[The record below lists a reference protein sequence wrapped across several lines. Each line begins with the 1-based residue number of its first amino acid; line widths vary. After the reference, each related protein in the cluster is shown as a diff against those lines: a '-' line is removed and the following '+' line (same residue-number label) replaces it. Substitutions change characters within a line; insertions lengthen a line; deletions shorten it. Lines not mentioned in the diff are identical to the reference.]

1 MDREEKKS
9 AKGSQQEAQS
19 NTSGSSRNSDNSGN
33 SRNSD
38 TPGISRNSGNS
49 NASDNSDNSDNS
61 RNSGTSGTSLP
72 SSNSNDSNDSDNS
85 ADSANSANIEEILRE
100 RDRLEQILREKFEKE
115 VVILF
120 TDICG
125 YTMHIDMHG
134 DVSGLALIQR
144 HNQIILPII
153 EKHAGLAIKT
163 IGDAVMVS
171 FSNSLNAVKAGVA
184 IQNALHEYNRT
195 AEANAQIHVK
205 IGINIGQALVDK
217 ADIHGDVVNVAS
229 RIQAQAGPD
238 QILISNT
245 VYEQVRGIEDIL
257 CRFHGTARVKGKAEP
272 LELYRVV
279 WRDEDIVLSTE
290 PKVRASRGGSGG
302 YEGSGGYGESSSSS
316 GKTGKQGTPIA
327 RGNPGDRGAKGA
339 QGSSVAQSAPIAA
352 VRLIQLEV
360 TRQET
365 RLKISINERMSGE
378 ESTLRNYEEV
388 PVSMD
393 WIKIR
398 CHEMVETL
406 NEVNR
411 QGRFSREVLLKL
423 RATGRVFYHELLTP
437 AVKAKLRETKAEY
450 LRLNIDDQLVQVPW
464 ELLYDGQEFL
474 CQRFNMGRL
483 VKTRHPVHGIK
494 TRVLARP
501 LRMLIITD
509 PSGNLDDAYQEG
521 IQIQEHLAQY
531 GDFIHTALRSQDIT
545 PEFIKEKIKYFDLVH
560 FAGHAD
566 YDQENP
572 ERGGWSLTGGT
583 LTAQDVI
590 HMAGSATQPC
600 PMPSLIFSNACQ
612 SARTEEW
619 VLKEHFQDEI
629 FGLAHAFLMSGVKHY
644 VGTFWEILDE
654 PGRRFALEFYKYLLS
669 GLTAGE
675 AMRQARLS
683 LIRRYG
689 EETAVWASYLLY
701 GDPTFNYLDQIKTA
715 EEGGEKSAECCEV
728 RSAEKRGKKG
738 FGDQLSDRLSVISED
753 TENCKP
759 KTPAFSWQV
768 LTAAGVCIS
777 LLILILFMLRSQS
790 GQNSHGCQNGRSSQS
805 SQGSQGNQNGQSSQ
819 NSAFQSLSQGQVP
832 VAILSSQSTGE
843 ASLDSDFQKSMQLIH
858 LLSSY
863 QDRLKDR
870 LMETRQQPSKGF
882 FTKEF
887 FTGGFFTRKF
897 FSGEFFTR
905 GASTRE
911 TSTTRS
917 GEKEPDTWT
926 SSPLS
931 IGMILPDWERIDL
944 KTARAIKPSF
954 DLLCKEMIEA
964 FTRTH
969 ALGLSILERE
979 RLAAI
984 LQELQIGLSPSAAT
998 DTEDLSTDT
1007 LKDAYRI
1014 LSARVIL
1021 FPEPVFYQFGQGIKP
1036 QISLRLVETKST
1048 RITAAFSVHFSLQQP
1063 ESISQAAADLVNKT
1077 VRTLQDQYPLQGRI
1091 LSCNDHDDDHDDN
1104 HDHDNKNNH
1113 VNENSHENDHDIE
1126 NNHENDHGNV
1136 LANDLGNVHGNE
1148 NNHEN
1153 DHGNDH
1159 DHDHDVEINLGSE
1172 VGILKNQSFTV
1183 LSQMK
1188 NEQPKGTIRIKSVYE
1203 HTALAE
1209 VLNRQGAFV
1218 VGDRVKAVSSG
1229 R

>member
-1 MDREEKKS
+1 M
-9 AKGSQQEAQS
+9 
-19 NTSGSSRNSDNSGN
+19 
-33 SRNSD
+33 
-38 TPGISRNSGNS
+38 
-49 NASDNSDNSDNS
+49 
-61 RNSGTSGTSLP
+61 
-72 SSNSNDSNDSDNS
+72 
-85 ADSANSANIEEILRE
+85 
-100 RDRLEQILREKFEKE
+100 
-115 VVILF
+115 
-120 TDICG
+120 
-125 YTMHIDMHG
+125 
-134 DVSGLALIQR
+134 
-144 HNQIILPII
+144 
-153 EKHAGLAIKT
+153 
-163 IGDAVMVS
+163 
-171 FSNSLNAVKAGVA
+171 
-184 IQNALHEYNRT
+184 
-195 AEANAQIHVK
+195 
-205 IGINIGQALVDK
+205 
-217 ADIHGDVVNVAS
+217 
-229 RIQAQAGPD
+229 
-238 QILISNT
+238 
-245 VYEQVRGIEDIL
+245 
-257 CRFHGTARVKGKAEP
+257 
-272 LELYRVV
+272 
-279 WRDEDIVLSTE
+279 
-290 PKVRASRGGSGG
+290 
-302 YEGSGGYGESSSSS
+302 
-316 GKTGKQGTPIA
+316 
-327 RGNPGDRGAKGA
+327 A
-339 QGSSVAQSAPIAA
+339 QGAPPVAQPAPIAA

-360 TRQET
+360 TRQEA

-423 RATGRVFYHELLTP
+423 RATGRVFYNELLTP
-437 AVKAKLRETKAEY
+437 SVKTKLRETKAEY

-474 CQRFNMGRL
+474 CQRFSMGRL

-494 TRVLARP
+494 ARVLARP
-501 LRMLIITD
+501 LRMLIIAD

-531 GDFIHTALRSQDIT
+531 GDFIYTALRSQDIT

-572 ERGGWSLTGGT
+572 ERGGWSLTRGT

-590 HMAGSATQPC
+590 HMAGSSTQPC

-644 VGTFWEILDE
+644 VGTFWEILDK
-654 PGRRFALEFYKYLLS
+654 PGSQFALEFYKHLLS

-689 EETAVWASYLLY
+689 EETVVWASYLLY
-701 GDPTFNYLDQIKTA
+701 GDPTFNYLDQIKAA
-715 EEGGEKSAECCEV
+715 EEGGEKSAECEV
-728 RSAEKRGKKG
+728 QGAEKRKKKG
-738 FGDQLSDRLSVISED
+738 VCDQSSDRLSVISED

-759 KTPAFSWQV
+759 KTPNFYWQV

-777 LLILILFMLRSQS
+777 LLILTLFMLRSQS
-790 GQNSHGCQNGRSSQS
+790 GQNSHGGQNGQSSQS
-805 SQGSQGNQNGQSSQ
+805 SQGNQDNQGNQNGQSSQ
-819 NSAFQSLSQGQVP
+819 NAAFQSLSQGQVP

-843 ASLDSDFQKSMQLIH
+843 ASLDSDFQKSMQIIH

-863 QDRLKDR
+863 QERLKNR
-870 LMETRQQPSKGF
+870 LMKTRQQPSKGF

-887 FTGGFFTRKF
+887 FTGGFFTRKFFTRRF

-931 IGMILPDWERIDL
+931 IGMILPAWERIDP

-964 FTRTH
+964 FTRTR

-998 DTEDLSTDT
+998 DTEDLSADT

-1048 RITAAFSVHFSLQQP
+1048 RITAAFSVHFSLQQS

-1091 LSCNDHDDDHDDN
+1091 VSCNDHDDDHDN
-1104 HDHDNKNNH
+1104 DHNNA
-1113 VNENSHENDHDIE
+1113 NSHE

-1136 LANDLGNVHGNE
+1136 HANDHVNVY
-1148 NNHEN
+1148 
-1153 DHGNDH
+1153 
-1159 DHDHDVEINLGSE
+1159 DHDVEINLGAE

-1209 VLNRQGAFV
+1209 VLNRQGEFE
-1218 VGDRVKAVSSG
+1218 VGDKVKAVSSG